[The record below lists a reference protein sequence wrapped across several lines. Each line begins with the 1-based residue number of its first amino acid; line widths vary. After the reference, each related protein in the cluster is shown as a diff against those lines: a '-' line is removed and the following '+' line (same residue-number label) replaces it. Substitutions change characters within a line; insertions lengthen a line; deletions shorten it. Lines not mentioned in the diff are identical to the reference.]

1 MRSANGKNSKA
12 GAAGKEVHGTEKI
25 SESRK
30 PSEDGEKEDYCVS
43 SQKALQPPAICL
55 NIEEV
60 AKIFDELLAYYI
72 FQCRNLLDDCVALS
86 YKEMKEKMDEKD
98 TPFSHQ
104 KFFFPT
110 IIDKNTNL
118 PIPPTK
124 AEYFEWFH
132 GDGRTR
138 WGNVQKWQQK
148 ARTSVFRSGLKQI
161 EDDHGCGVAYDPTCN
176 LNAMDA

>member
-30 PSEDGEKEDYCVS
+30 PSEDGEKEDYWNECITVS

-60 AKIFDELLAYYI
+60 AKVFDELLAYYI

-98 TPFSHQ
+98 TPFTHQ
-104 KFFFPT
+104 KFFFS
-110 IIDKNTNL
+110 
-118 PIPPTK
+118 
-124 AEYFEWFH
+124 H
-132 GDGRTR
+132 
-138 WGNVQKWQQK
+138 
-148 ARTSVFRSGLKQI
+148 
-161 EDDHGCGVAYDPTCN
+161 DHRQEHQSPYSTDQSRIF
-176 LNAMDA
+176 